1 MRRNIFLYL
10 FLFAALWIVY
20 QFVYNKSYS
29 DNAEKRITTA
39 ETKLAQ
45 KDSLIKT
52 ANARVSAI
60 DDKIADIE
68 YFTLL
73 GNANAKDYFDND
85 DLDVTDLN
93 PKVLD
98 GLYALNT
105 TAGNK
110 LISFS
115 GDGRPFQINRA
126 QILNHR
132 WIIADF
138 SDGKNWGE
146 ILIAYFI
153 NENGSVDYETVES
166 LMYPTIIYN

>member
-29 DNAEKRITTA
+29 DNAEKRIITA
-39 ETKLAQ
+39 ETKLAT
-45 KDSLIKT
+45 KDSLLKE
-52 ANARVSAI
+52 ANTRVNVL
-60 DDKIADIE
+60 KNKLADIE

-73 GNANAKDYFDND
+73 GNANAKDYFDSD
-85 DLDVTDLN
+85 DLDVADIN

-105 TAGNK
+105 TDGNT

-115 GDGRPFQINRA
+115 GDSRPFQINRA
-126 QILNHR
+126 QLLNHR

-153 NENGSVDYETVES
+153 NEDGSIDYERVEN
-166 LMYPTIIYN
+166 LVYPTVIYN

>member
-10 FLFAALWIVY
+10 FLFALLWIVY

-29 DNAEKRITTA
+29 DNAEKRINTA
-39 ETKLAQ
+39 QTKLAK
-45 KDSLIKT
+45 KDSLLSEATNKLKSV
-52 ANARVSAI
+52 N
-60 DDKIADIE
+60 DKLADIE

-73 GNANAKDYFDND
+73 GNANAKDYFDSDN
-85 DLDVTDLN
+85 LDVAELN
-93 PKVLD
+93 PKILD

-105 TAGNK
+105 TEGNK

-153 NENGSVDYETVES
+153 NENGTVDYETVEN